1 LLAPLTQSLNNCSLI
16 LNSKQVLKEK
26 VMMKKNLMLFAS
38 ALFGGFV
45 ALGVYSLF
53 NKESKAADFSFTQT
67 NPPVYTTN
75 YAAIP
80 EGTLDFTAA
89 AERSV
94 NAVVHV
100 KTQSKVQ
107 NVYNPWIDFFGYQQE
122 PRVQM
127 GTGSGVI
134 VSNDGYIVTNNH
146 VVEGAEKVTV
156 TLNNNKNYEAT
167 IIGRDPSTDIA
178 VLKIDEKNL
187 PTIPWG
193 NSEDVRVGQWV
204 LAVGNPF
211 ELTSTVTAGIVS
223 AKARNINLLSER
235 NSSEEIFPVESFI
248 QTDAAV
254 NPGNSGGA
262 LVNVRGELIGIN
274 TAIASR
280 TGAYSGYSF
289 AVPTTIARKVADDL
303 IKFGNVQ
310 RAFIGVRIK
319 DVSEEEAKEKGLSQV
334 AGVYV
339 SALTDGGAAADGGMK
354 EGDIILKVGETVVRN
369 VPELQ
374 EQITK
379 YRPGDKVNVTVWRDK
394 KTQVVNVTLRNR
406 DGKAELEDF
415 TAKAEVSLS
424 SLGAD
429 FTSPSDSDKENLRI
443 KGGAKIQALN
453 VGKLKSIGV
462 QRGFIITKI
471 DSTPIN
477 SPEDLKSAINGK
489 SGNIML
495 EGIYPNGTKAYYGF
509 SLN

>member
-1 LLAPLTQSLNNCSLI
+1 MI
-16 LNSKQVLKEK
+16 
-26 VMMKKNLMLFAS
+26 KKNLMLFAS

-45 ALGVYSLF
+45 ALGAYSLF
-53 NKESKAADFSFTQT
+53 TPGRESSDLAAFPSS
-67 NPPVYTTN
+67 PPVYTTG
-75 YAAIP
+75 YAALP
-80 EGTLDFTAA
+80 EGNLDFTSA

-100 KTQSKVQ
+100 KTQTKMQ
-107 NVYNPWIDFFGYQQE
+107 NVYNPWFDFFGYQQE

-134 VSNDGYIVTNNH
+134 ISTDGYIVTNNH
-146 VVEGAEKVTV
+146 VIEGADKVLV
-156 TLNNNKNYEAT
+156 TLNNNKNYDAT
-167 IIGRDPSTDIA
+167 LVGRDPSTDIA
-178 VLKIDEKNL
+178 VLKIDEKGL

-193 NSEDVRVGQWV
+193 SSEEVRVGQWV

-223 AKARNINLLSER
+223 AKARNINLLSDR
-235 NSSEEIFPVESFI
+235 RSSEEIFPVESFI

-262 LVNVRGELIGIN
+262 LVNVRGELVGIN

-289 AVPTTIARKVADDL
+289 AVPTTIAKKVAED
-303 IKFGNVQ
+303 IIRFGNVQ
-310 RAFIGVRIK
+310 RAFIGVRIN
-319 DVSEEEAKEKGLSQV
+319 DVTEEQAKEKGLPQV
-334 AGVYV
+334 NGVYV
-339 SALTDGGAAADGGMK
+339 SSLTDGGAAADGGIR
-354 EGDIILKVGETVVRN
+354 EGDVILKVGDYAVKN

-374 EQITK
+374 EQVTK

-394 KTQVVNVTLRNR
+394 KTQQVTVTLRNR

-415 TAKAEVSLS
+415 TAKAEVSLN

-429 FTSPSDSDKENLRI
+429 FVTPSASDLDGLKI
-443 KGGAKIQALN
+443 KGGAKVQLLN
-453 VGKLKSIGV
+453 AGKLKSIGI
-462 QRGFIITKI
+462 QRGFIITKL

-477 SPEDLKSAINGK
+477 SPEDLKNALAGK

-495 EGIYPNGTKAYYGF
+495 EGVYPNGTKAYYGF

>member
-1 LLAPLTQSLNNCSLI
+1 
-16 LNSKQVLKEK
+16 
-26 VMMKKNLMLFAS
+26 
-38 ALFGGFV
+38 
-45 ALGVYSLF
+45 
-53 NKESKAADFSFTQT
+53 
-67 NPPVYTTN
+67 
-75 YAAIP
+75 
-80 EGTLDFTAA
+80 
-89 AERSV
+89 
-94 NAVVHV
+94 
-100 KTQSKVQ
+100 
-107 NVYNPWIDFFGYQQE
+107 
-122 PRVQM
+122 M

>member
-1 LLAPLTQSLNNCSLI
+1 
-16 LNSKQVLKEK
+16 
-26 VMMKKNLMLFAS
+26 
-38 ALFGGFV
+38 
-45 ALGVYSLF
+45 
-53 NKESKAADFSFTQT
+53 
-67 NPPVYTTN
+67 
-75 YAAIP
+75 
-80 EGTLDFTAA
+80 
-89 AERSV
+89 
-94 NAVVHV
+94 
-100 KTQSKVQ
+100 
-107 NVYNPWIDFFGYQQE
+107 
-122 PRVQM
+122 M

-453 VGKLKSIGV
+453 AGKLKSIGV